1 MRRNLNRHPSRA
13 YHDTMR
19 TSPAGIE
26 LIKDFEGL
34 ELKAYPDPGT
44 GGDPWTIGY
53 GHTGP
58 EVQSGLVINIEQAGA
73 LLKEDLVKFENAVE
87 MLIDVELNQH
97 EFDALVSFS
106 YNVGAGALGDST
118 LRRRLNAGEVKCPV
132 FQQELPKWVNGGNG
146 PMPGLIR
153 RREAE
158 AELACTPVS
167 SGPKS
172 FLEDAAKYDKGLPH
186 QIAAWRELEASLGL
200 GVLRQFKEAYRGEG
214 EVVEPVVEGFPLQ
227 VQYFYQLD
235 SKTGHGERSCF
246 SSSMSMA
253 LEYVD
258 PAKFDGMDDDDYL
271 MVVFKYGDTVS
282 STAQVQAA
290 ESLGY
295 KAEFHTDG
303 TEQKLL
309 DLLDSNVPVPIG
321 VLHKGPVNNP
331 SGGGHWI
338 CLTGYDET
346 HFWCGDPF
354 GEMDVVN
361 GNYVSN
367 GPTAGDQVRYSR
379 KNLMKRWLIDGS
391 GADGWFMSLKGNF

>member
-1 MRRNLNRHPSRA
+1 MK
-13 YHDTMR
+13 
-19 TSPAGIE
+19 TSNTGIT
-26 LIKDFEGL
+26 LIKSFEGL
-34 ELKAYPDPGT
+34 ELTSYPDPGT

-53 GHTGP
+53 GST
-58 EVQSGLVINIEQAGA
+58 SGVHPGMTITAEEA
-73 LLKEDLVKFENAVE
+73 EE
-87 MLIDVELNQH
+87 MLVRDLQSFERSVSDIIPIALSQP
-97 EFDALVSFS
+97 EFDALVSFT
-106 YNVGAGALGDST
+106 YNVGAGALASST
-118 LRRRLNAGEVKCPV
+118 LRRRLLADEPRCQVY
-132 FQQELPKWVNGGNG
+132 QEEMLRWNKGGSG
-146 PMPGLIR
+146 VMPGLTR
-153 RREAE
+153 RRQEEAD
-158 AELACTPVS
+158 LAC
-167 SGPKS
+167 SGVGTEEEPS
-172 FLEDAAKYDKGLPH
+172 FLESAALYYAEESH
-186 QIAAWRELEASLGL
+186 QKAAWRALELTLSTEVLEAFK
-200 GVLRQFKEAYRGEG
+200 VLYRGGGQEQ
-214 EVVEPVVEGFPLQ
+214 EPTAEGFPLQ

-295 KAEFHTDG
+295 KAEFHTNG

-321 VLHKGPVNNP
+321 VLHKGPVSSP
-331 SGGGHWI
+331 SGGGHYI

-361 GNYVSN
+361 GGYVSN

-391 GADGWFMSLKGNF
+391 GADGWYMHVS

>member
-1 MRRNLNRHPSRA
+1 
-13 YHDTMR
+13 MR
-19 TSPAGIE
+19 TSPAGVE

-34 ELKAYPDPGT
+34 RLEAYPDPGT

-58 EVQSGLVINIEQAGA
+58 EVKPGLAINIEQAGVF
-73 LLKEDLVKFENAVE
+73 LKEDLVRFEEAVSK
-87 MLIDVELNQH
+87 LITVELNQY
-97 EFDALVSFS
+97 EFDALVSFT
-106 YNVGAGALGDST
+106 YNCGWFALEDST
-118 LRRRLNAGEVKCPV
+118 LRRRLNAGEAKCSV
-132 FQQELPKWVNGGNG
+132 FKEELPKWVNGGNG
-146 PMPGLIR
+146 PMPGLVR
-153 RREAE
+153 RRDAE
-158 AELACTPVS
+158 AELACTPI
-167 SGPKS
+167 GLAPES
-172 FLEDAAKYDKGLPH
+172 FLESAAKYHKGLPH
-186 QIAAWRELEASLGL
+186 QVEAWRALEAATHPI
-200 GVLRQFKEAYRGEG
+200 VLEVFKRSYRGSESPS
-214 EVVEPVVEGFPLQ
+214 EVIDVGFPLQ

-321 VLHKGPVNNP
+321 VLHKGPVSNP

-361 GNYVSN
+361 GGYVSN
-367 GPTAGDQVRYSR
+367 GPTDGDQVRYSR

-391 GADGWFMSLKGNF
+391 GADGWYMHVS